1 MKKLSMKNTTGLVK
15 SFLILTIL
23 NFSMSFSTST
33 YAKSTIEIDAAIES
47 ALNRFNDEIKG
58 SQAFLDGARGT
69 LVIPRMIKAGV
80 ILGMEYGEGA
90 LIVDGIKVQYYRAFS
105 TSLGIQLGV
114 GAKDLVILFF
124 DDDAMDDFLY
134 SSGWQAGV
142 DGTVALWNMGAGG
155 SIDTTESQDPI
166 VGFVFGHKGII
177 AGLSMEGTK
186 FTKIWPDSEG
196 ETDEA
201 DIEEFNETA
210 LD

>member
-1 MKKLSMKNTTGLVK
+1 MNYFNKYFLLSL
-15 SFLILTIL
+15 FLLLSL
-23 NFSMSFSTST
+23 NFTQTSS
-33 YAKSTIEIDAAIES
+33 AKNSNEIDAAIES
-47 ALNRFNDEIKG
+47 ALDRFSEEIQG
-58 SQAFLDGARGT
+58 SQGYLDGARGI

-80 ILGMEYGEGA
+80 VLGMEYGEGA
-90 LIVDGIKVQYYRAFS
+90 LIVDDIKVQYYRAFS

-124 DDDAMDDFLY
+124 DDEAMDDFLY

-142 DGTVALWNMGAGG
+142 DGAVALWTMGAGG

-177 AGLSMEGTK
+177 AGVSFEGTK
-186 FTKIWPDSEG
+186 FTKIWPDAE
-196 ETDEA
+196 EDTEEE
-201 DIEEFNETA
+201 DIEEFNENA

>member
-1 MKKLSMKNTTGLVK
+1 MNYFNKYFLLSL
-15 SFLILTIL
+15 FLLLSL
-23 NFSMSFSTST
+23 NFSQTTS
-33 YAKSTIEIDAAIES
+33 ARNSNEIDASIES
-47 ALNRFNDEIKG
+47 ALGRFSEEVQG
-58 SQAFLDGARGT
+58 SQGYLDGARGI

-80 ILGMEYGEGA
+80 VLGMEYGEGA
-90 LIVDGIKVQYYRAFS
+90 LIVDDIKVQYYRAFS

-124 DDDAMDDFLY
+124 DDEAMDDFLY

-142 DGTVALWNMGAGG
+142 DGAVALWTMGAGG

-177 AGLSMEGTK
+177 AGVSFEGTK
-186 FTKIWPDSEG
+186 FTKIWPDAE
-196 ETDEA
+196 EDTEE
-201 DIEEFNETA
+201 DIEEFNENA

>member
-1 MKKLSMKNTTGLVK
+1 MKELFMENTTGLIR

-23 NFSMSFSTST
+23 NFSLSFSNFAF
-33 YAKSTIEIDAAIES
+33 AKNTIEIDAAIES
-47 ALNRFNDEIKG
+47 ALNRFNDEIAG
-58 SQAFLDGARGT
+58 SQAYLDGARGV

-80 ILGMEYGEGA
+80 VLGMEYGEGA
-90 LIVDGIKVQYYRAFS
+90 LIVDDIKVQYYRAFS

-142 DGTVALWNMGAGG
+142 DGTVALWTLGAGG

>member
-1 MKKLSMKNTTGLVK
+1 MKKLFMTNNTAMFKG
-15 SFLILTIL
+15 FLMLTIL
-23 NFSMSFSTST
+23 NFSMSFSNFTF
-33 YAKSTIEIDAAIES
+33 AKNTIEIDAAIES
-47 ALNRFNDEIKG
+47 ALTRFTDEIKG

>member
-1 MKKLSMKNTTGLVK
+1 MKKHFTKKINPMIKY
-15 SFLILTIL
+15 FLLIAIL
-23 NFSMSFSTST
+23 NFSMSFSNLTL
-33 YAKSTIEIDAAIES
+33 AKSALEIDAAIES
-47 ALNRFNDEIKG
+47 ALNRFDDEIIG
-58 SQAFLDGARGT
+58 SQTYLDGARGV

-80 ILGMEYGEGA
+80 VLGMEYGEGA
-90 LIVDGIKVQYYRAFS
+90 LIVDDIKVQYYRAFS

-186 FTKIWPDSEG
+186 FTKIWPDSDP

-201 DIEEFNETA
+201 DIDEFNETA
-210 LD
+210 LE

>member
-1 MKKLSMKNTTGLVK
+1 MKKLFMTNNTAMFK

-23 NFSMSFSTST
+23 NFSMSFSNFTF
-33 YAKSTIEIDAAIES
+33 AKNTIEIDAAIES
-47 ALNRFNDEIKG
+47 ALTRFTDEIKG

>member
-1 MKKLSMKNTTGLVK
+1 MNYFNKYFLLSL
-15 SFLILTIL
+15 FLLLSL
-23 NFSMSFSTST
+23 NFSQTTS
-33 YAKSTIEIDAAIES
+33 ARNSNEIDASIES
-47 ALNRFNDEIKG
+47 ALERFSQEVQG
-58 SQAFLDGARGT
+58 SQGYLDGARGI

-80 ILGMEYGEGA
+80 VLGMEYGEGA
-90 LIVDGIKVQYYRAFS
+90 LIVDDIKVQYYRAFS

-124 DDDAMDDFLY
+124 DDEAMDDFLY

-142 DGTVALWNMGAGG
+142 DGAVALWTMGAGG

-177 AGLSMEGTK
+177 AGVSFEGTK
-186 FTKIWPDSEG
+186 FTKIWPDAE
-196 ETDEA
+196 EDAEEE
-201 DIEEFNETA
+201 DIEEFNENA

>member
-1 MKKLSMKNTTGLVK
+1 MNYFNKYFFLS
-15 SFLILTIL
+15 LILLLTV
-23 NFSMSFSTST
+23 NFTETTS
-33 YAKSTIEIDAAIES
+33 AKNSNEIDASIES
-47 ALNRFNDEIKG
+47 ALARFSEEVQG
-58 SQAFLDGARGT
+58 SQGYLDGARGI

-80 ILGMEYGEGA
+80 VLGMEYGEGA
-90 LIVDGIKVQYYRAFS
+90 LIVDDIKVQYYRAFS

-124 DDDAMDDFLY
+124 DDEAMDDFLY

-142 DGTVALWNMGAGG
+142 DGAVALWTMGVGG

-177 AGLSMEGTK
+177 AGVSFEGTK
-186 FTKIWPDSEG
+186 FTKIWPDAE
-196 ETDEA
+196 EDTEEE
-201 DIEEFNETA
+201 DIEQFNENA

>member
-1 MKKLSMKNTTGLVK
+1 MNYLNKYFLLSL
-15 SFLILTIL
+15 FLLLSL
-23 NFSMSFSTST
+23 NFSQTTS
-33 YAKSTIEIDAAIES
+33 ARNSNEIDASIES
-47 ALNRFNDEIKG
+47 ALDRFSEEVQG
-58 SQAFLDGARGT
+58 SQGYLDGARGI

-80 ILGMEYGEGA
+80 VLGMEYGEGA
-90 LIVDGIKVQYYRAFS
+90 LIVDDIKVQYYRAFS

-124 DDDAMDDFLY
+124 DDEAMDDFLY

-142 DGTVALWNMGAGG
+142 DGAVALWTMGAGG

-177 AGLSMEGTK
+177 AGVSFEGTK
-186 FTKIWPDSEG
+186 FTKIWPDAE
-196 ETDEA
+196 EDTEEE
-201 DIEEFNETA
+201 DIEEFNENA

>member
-1 MKKLSMKNTTGLVK
+1 MNYFNKYFLLSL
-15 SFLILTIL
+15 FLLLSL
-23 NFSMSFSTST
+23 NFSQTTS
-33 YAKSTIEIDAAIES
+33 ARNSNEIDASIES
-47 ALNRFNDEIKG
+47 ALDRFSQEVQG
-58 SQAFLDGARGT
+58 SQGYLDGARGI

-80 ILGMEYGEGA
+80 VLGMEYGEGA
-90 LIVDGIKVQYYRAFS
+90 LIVDDIKVQYYRAFS

-124 DDDAMDDFLY
+124 DDEAMDDFLY

-142 DGTVALWNMGAGG
+142 DGAVALWTMGAGG

-177 AGLSMEGTK
+177 AGVSFEGTK
-186 FTKIWPDSEG
+186 FTKIWPDAE
-196 ETDEA
+196 EDTEEE
-201 DIEEFNETA
+201 DIEEFNENA

>member
-1 MKKLSMKNTTGLVK
+1 MKKHFTKKINPIIRY
-15 SFLILTIL
+15 FLLIAIF
-23 NFSMSFSTST
+23 NFSMSFSNLTL
-33 YAKSTIEIDAAIES
+33 AKSTLEIDAAIES
-47 ALNRFNDEIKG
+47 ALNRFTEEIKG
-58 SQAFLDGARGT
+58 SQAYLDGARGA

-90 LIVDGIKVQYYRAFS
+90 LIVDGINVQYYRAFS

-114 GAKDLVILFF
+114 GAKDLVVLFF

-142 DGTVALWNMGAGG
+142 DGSVALGNMGVGG

-177 AGLSMEGTK
+177 AGLSIEGTK

-196 ETDEA
+196 ETTEV
-201 DIEEFNETA
+201 DIDEFNEAA

>member
-1 MKKLSMKNTTGLVK
+1 MNYFNKYFLLSL
-15 SFLILTIL
+15 FLLLSL
-23 NFSMSFSTST
+23 NFSQTTS
-33 YAKSTIEIDAAIES
+33 ARNSNEIDASIES
-47 ALNRFNDEIKG
+47 ALERFSQEVQG
-58 SQAFLDGARGT
+58 SQGYLDGARGI

-80 ILGMEYGEGA
+80 VLGMEYGEGA
-90 LIVDGIKVQYYRAFS
+90 LIVDDIKVQYYRAFS

-124 DDDAMDDFLY
+124 DDEAMDDFLY

-142 DGTVALWNMGAGG
+142 DGAVALWTMGAGG

-177 AGLSMEGTK
+177 AGVSFEGTK
-186 FTKIWPDSEG
+186 FTKIWPDAE
-196 ETDEA
+196 EDTEEE
-201 DIEEFNETA
+201 DIEEFNENA